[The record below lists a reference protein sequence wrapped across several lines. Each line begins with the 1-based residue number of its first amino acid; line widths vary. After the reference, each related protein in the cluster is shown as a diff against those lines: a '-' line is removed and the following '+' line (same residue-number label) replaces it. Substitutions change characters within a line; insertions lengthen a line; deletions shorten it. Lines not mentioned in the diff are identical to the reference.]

1 MAQEKVLNVIDSNDV
16 SLLCTLC
23 AELMKSEVF
32 NDTSVSPLLLDKVI
46 IMNKGMQTY
55 IQQKIASINGI
66 CSGIQF
72 EQIWGF
78 IWDLHKAFNNA
89 DKYNRFSHEHLTWS
103 IYSLVDKWSNQD
115 DLVFKQ
121 MSTYIKSED
130 GQIDKERAYQL
141 AGVIADTYDQYQMYR
156 PEWILAWDK
165 IELADF
171 DGITLDSNQ
180 EIQLPSGKIK
190 EFIESESKKNSRK
203 FSTLI
208 ENLWQIKLWVLIK
221 GNLADTKKGHNQSS
235 NTKIVDCSIFDRPTV
250 VNNLINKFRNI
261 SAEDLQRHRSKLPK
275 RLFIFGVSALPN
287 IVIDLF
293 VSLGKVIPVFFM
305 HLNPCQDYWGDL
317 DNSKK
322 SWLDEKKKIIKFI
335 KANALIK
342 HFDVNKT
349 AYDKH
354 FTVANIDVHTEDS
367 YLDSVKNCYE
377 NLEDNNLGELVDG
390 NSLLVSI
397 GTQGKDTLNVLLS
410 KDNEIDFTHCFA
422 NSVNDDEKTHT
433 LLNYVKDSLL
443 NLTSQTEEKQTIK
456 GNDLSLQVHACHTIK
471 RELEVLRDSI
481 LNSIKNSD
489 KPILPK
495 DILVMVPNIETYAP
509 YIDSVFGSIEKED
522 PCYLPYTVSDKSTQS
537 SNEVADAIIKLLSI
551 GISPIS
557 ANLIIELLSVKP
569 LAEKF
574 NISTEEL
581 SVIISW
587 FNNTKIHWGF
597 NQKDVCSQ
605 LHTQE
610 EINLPWT
617 IEAGLDRLFY
627 GFMTGSGH
635 DTFGFENFESSDYT
649 LLGKLYAF
657 IDKLNQIRAEFDPN
671 LDSSETAV
679 WTYKLKTLILD
690 GCFVQDPKTQYE
702 CSLVEEILVEMNE
715 AVSHLKND
723 SEDQDSQIKITLPV
737 FRAKLIHAFGNTHDS
752 NQYLRGSINFCSLM
766 PMRAVPF
773 KHIYILGLND
783 TDFPRK
789 DTAPSFNLMGNPLFK
804 RKNDRSRIIDDR
816 FIFLEAILSAQE
828 SLYLS
833 YLGESPTN
841 KAELNPS
848 VVLTEL
854 KDYINDHFKLES
866 NDKTPYEAIFHKE
879 TLNSYDPKNYQADN
893 AVLSFNVGSFW
904 DGKLQGELQKIKPLG
919 LRAESKIEIKDQYQV
934 GYNDLLQLFRG
945 CSRQFLK
952 ERFNISLNVNYSNTL
967 QDEEPFEIDFKDKNS
982 YLKDYLDKNLSS
994 SNCTVASDYFEM
1006 LYQKGC
1012 IPFGQLKENQK
1023 DDFVKQA
1030 ENLVQQAKA
1039 ALKNGNNIQDT
1050 EFKLDFPI
1058 TIEETKDKTKV
1069 VSAVFSGTLLKNSNI
1084 ILDLWHKKDEISFNC
1099 YMQAL
1104 INSVIY
1110 AIEKPHTPITHY
1122 IFTKDGECT
1131 RFVFDREQYSVAN
1144 LKLLLNDLIEFY
1156 IKFSSIPV
1164 PVSSKLIEE
1173 YFSVQ
1178 YNEDNKSKAY
1188 QELDVEDALKAL
1200 WGEKGESYLFKSD
1213 NAAAFLFEGADI
1225 FNHFDELSCEQRDLI
1240 KSFFEYIK
1248 EKLVPIIKGSIK
1260 EDLVSIVKASIK
1272 E

>member
-55 IQQKIASINGI
+55 IQQKIASLNGI
-66 CSGIQF
+66 CSGIEF
-72 EQIWGF
+72 EQIWSF

-171 DGITLDSNQ
+171 EGITVDSNQ

-190 EFIESESKKNSRK
+190 EFIESESKKNPRK

-208 ENLWQIKLWVLIK
+208 ENLWQIKLWVLLRD
-221 GNLADTKKGHNQSS
+221 NLVPA
-235 NTKIVDCSIFDRPTV
+235 NTVESLYDRPTV
-250 VNNLINKFRNI
+250 VTNLIKKFDSFNGTIPANLR
-261 SAEDLQRHRSKLPK
+261 AKLPK
-275 RLFIFGVSALPN
+275 KLFIFGVSALPN

-322 SWLDEKKKIIKFI
+322 YWLDEKKKIIKFI

-342 HFDVNKT
+342 HFDVKKT
-349 AYDKH
+349 ATVNN
-354 FTVANIDVHTEDS
+354 FTVVNPRSTDEA
-367 YLDSVKNCYE
+367 YLESVKNCYE
-377 NLEDNNLGELVDG
+377 DNNEENNIGELVDG
-390 NSLLVSI
+390 NSLLVSM

-635 DTFGFENFESSDYT
+635 DTFGFENFDSSDYT

-994 SNCTVASDYFEM
+994 SNYTVASDYFEM

-1030 ENLVQQAKA
+1030 EDLVQQAKA

-1058 TIEETKDKTKV
+1058 PIEETKDKTKV

-1156 IKFSSIPV
+1156 IRFSSIPT
-1164 PVSSKLIEE
+1164 PVSSKLIED

-1178 YNEDNKSKAY
+1178 YNDDKKSKAY
-1188 QELDVEDALKAL
+1188 QELEVKDALVKL
-1200 WGEKGESYLFKSD
+1200 WNDNSEAVLFRKD
-1213 NAAAFLFEGADI
+1213 NAVAFLFEGSDI
-1225 FNHFDELSCEQRDLI
+1225 FNHFDELSNDQQNLI
-1240 KSFFEYIK
+1240 ISFFEYIK

-1260 EDLVSIVKASIK
+1260 ADLVSIIKASIK